1 MIIALLKIA
10 VHCFAQL
17 FDNPCLAWILR
28 VIRFNISKGA
38 TISVAT
44 GYGQVL
50 VMLEQFQRY
59 YFRKPSG

>member
-1 MIIALLKIA
+1 M
-10 VHCFAQL
+10 
-17 FDNPCLAWILR
+17 NTS
-28 VIRFNISKGA
+28 VIRFSISKSS